1 MDSQKSFLE
10 TLPPKTAFVGGMITA
25 VLALGTVGFVV
36 LGSCLLSGSCG
47 TGAAAPAAYAA
58 PTAADTTAPADDQ
71 VGPLAAVTDKD
82 HIRGDKNAPVTLIEY
97 SDFQCPFCERFTPT
111 VDQVMADY
119 KGKVRLVYRHFPL
132 SFHPEAE
139 PAAEASECANEQGK
153 FWEYHDK
160 LFANQESLGTA
171 YYPQLAKELGLN
183 MTKFNDCLAS
193 DRMLAVVRAQ
203 YQGGATAGV
212 NGTPGSFVVS
222 KKGTVSPIRGALPYE
237 SVKPLIDAAL
247 AE

>member
-25 VLALGTVGFVV
+25 VLALGTVGFVI
-36 LGSCLLSGSCG
+36 LGSCMLSGSCG
-47 TGAAAPAAYAA
+47 AGASTPAAYAA
-58 PTAADTTAPADDQ
+58 PTAPDAAAPDEQ

-97 SDFQCPFCERFTPT
+97 SDFECPFCERFTPT

-132 SFHPEAE
+132 SFHPESE
-139 PAAEASECANEQGK
+139 PAAEASECAAEQGK

-160 LFANQESLGTA
+160 LFANQESLGAT

-183 MTKFNDCLAS
+183 VGKFNDCLAS
-193 DRMLAVVRAQ
+193 DRMLVVVRAQ

-212 NGTPGSFVVS
+212 NGTPGSFIVS
-222 KKGTVSPIRGALPYE
+222 KKGTVSPIRGALPFE